1 MKKLVALVLCLMLAL
16 GCMSFASAE
25 FAPVSKDE
33 LKVGFVFIGDVSDKG
48 YTYAHGQ
55 GVEAMKAALGLSDEQ
70 VIIKTNVPEDGA
82 CENAIR
88 ELIEQGCQIIYGN
101 SYGYMNYMEELA
113 EEYPEVIFS
122 HCSGY
127 KSNDVN
133 FNNYFGAIYQ
143 ARYLSGIAAGM
154 KTKSNKIGFVAAMQ
168 TPEVI
173 GGFDA
178 FARLLDKS
186 ENQVD
191 YRLAQIQGK
200 YDLEDDN
207 QRVAFLQEAAQMI
220 STLHSAVEREIYG
233 GHAAQTAGVTPE
245 TMAQEVNRAL
255 KSRLRKEKKQQERR
269 DLAPASQLQP
279 KNRGLRYENIRSARA
294 EEGIVRLVLLDP
306 SLLARMEGLTGSEF
320 SSPLLGKVFD
330 LLRRRAEE
338 GLSTHLAA
346 LAEELTGEEMDHMAQ
361 VAAQPESMARA
372 EQSIRD
378 YISVI
383 RGEGLL
389 RSGGRA
395 DDLLLAAQKK
405 YLEKKAY
412 MEEKP

>member
-1 MKKLVALVLCLMLAL
+1 
-16 GCMSFASAE
+16 
-25 FAPVSKDE
+25 
-33 LKVGFVFIGDVSDKG
+33 
-48 YTYAHGQ
+48 
-55 GVEAMKAALGLSDEQ
+55 
-70 VIIKTNVPEDGA
+70 
-82 CENAIR
+82 
-88 ELIEQGCQIIYGN
+88 
-101 SYGYMNYMEELA
+101 
-113 EEYPEVIFS
+113 
-122 HCSGY
+122 
-127 KSNDVN
+127 
-133 FNNYFGAIYQ
+133 
-143 ARYLSGIAAGM
+143 
-154 KTKSNKIGFVAAMQ
+154 
-168 TPEVI
+168 
-173 GGFDA
+173 
-178 FARLLDKS
+178 
-186 ENQVD
+186 
-191 YRLAQIQGK
+191 
-200 YDLEDDN
+200 
-207 QRVAFLQEAAQMI
+207 MI

-294 EEGIVRLVLLDP
+294 EEGILRLVLLDP

>member
-178 FARLLDKS
+178 FALGVQSVNPDAVVYVKYTNSWYDPTLERQTADALLDMGCDVIAQHCDTANPQIAAQERGVWGCGYNADMSVDAPAAHLTAPVWNWGAVYTKETQAVIDGTWAPENIFLDMSDGLVDLSPLS
-186 ENQVD
+186 ENCAEGTAEAIEAARAKILSGEFDVFNQE
-191 YRLAQIQGK
+191 LW
-200 YDLEDDN
+200 DN
-207 QRVAFLQEAAQMI
+207 QGNQLTDANGCFVADIAG
-220 STLHSAVEREIYG
+220 TSAK
-233 GHAAQTAGVTPE
+233 AGEPIT
-245 TMAQEVNRAL
+245 RAFV
-255 KSRLRKEKKQQERR
+255 
-269 DLAPASQLQP
+269 A
-279 KNRGLRYENIRSARA
+279 G
-294 EEGIVRLVLLDP
+294 
-306 SLLARMEGLTGSEF
+306 
-320 SSPLLGKVFD
+320 
-330 LLRRRAEE
+330 
-338 GLSTHLAA
+338 
-346 LAEELTGEEMDHMAQ
+346 ELTFVVKGVEVQ
-361 VAAQPESMARA
+361 
-372 EQSIRD
+372 
-378 YISVI
+378 
-383 RGEGLL
+383 
-389 RSGGRA
+389 
-395 DDLLLAAQKK
+395 
-405 YLEKKAY
+405 
-412 MEEKP
+412 

>member
-178 FARLLDKS
+178 FALGVQSVNPDAVVYVKYTNSWYDPTLERQTADALLDMGCDVIAQHCDTANPQIAAQERGVWGCGYNADMSVDAPAAHLTAPVWNWGAVYTKETQAVIDGTWVPENIFLDMSDGLVDLSPLS
-186 ENQVD
+186 ENCAEGTAEAIEAARAKILSGEFDVFNQE
-191 YRLAQIQGK
+191 LW
-200 YDLEDDN
+200 DN
-207 QRVAFLQEAAQMI
+207 QGNQITDANGCFVADIAG
-220 STLHSAVEREIYG
+220 TSAK
-233 GHAAQTAGVTPE
+233 AGEPIT
-245 TMAQEVNRAL
+245 RAFV
-255 KSRLRKEKKQQERR
+255 
-269 DLAPASQLQP
+269 A
-279 KNRGLRYENIRSARA
+279 G
-294 EEGIVRLVLLDP
+294 
-306 SLLARMEGLTGSEF
+306 
-320 SSPLLGKVFD
+320 
-330 LLRRRAEE
+330 
-338 GLSTHLAA
+338 
-346 LAEELTGEEMDHMAQ
+346 ELTFVVKGVEVQ
-361 VAAQPESMARA
+361 
-372 EQSIRD
+372 
-378 YISVI
+378 
-383 RGEGLL
+383 
-389 RSGGRA
+389 
-395 DDLLLAAQKK
+395 
-405 YLEKKAY
+405 
-412 MEEKP
+412 

>member
-143 ARYLSGIAAGM
+143 ARYLSGIAAGL

-178 FARLLDKS
+178 FALGVQSVNPDAVVYVKYTNSWYDPTLERQTADALLDMGCDVIAQHCDTANPQIAAQERGVWGCGYNADMSVDAPAAHLTAPVWNWGAVYTKETQAVIDGTWAPENIFLDMSDGLVDLSPLS
-186 ENQVD
+186 ENCAEGTAEAIEAARAKILSGEFDVFNQE
-191 YRLAQIQGK
+191 LW
-200 YDLEDDN
+200 DN
-207 QRVAFLQEAAQMI
+207 QGNQITDANGCFVADIAG
-220 STLHSAVEREIYG
+220 TSAK
-233 GHAAQTAGVTPE
+233 AGEPIT
-245 TMAQEVNRAL
+245 RAFV
-255 KSRLRKEKKQQERR
+255 
-269 DLAPASQLQP
+269 A
-279 KNRGLRYENIRSARA
+279 G
-294 EEGIVRLVLLDP
+294 
-306 SLLARMEGLTGSEF
+306 
-320 SSPLLGKVFD
+320 
-330 LLRRRAEE
+330 
-338 GLSTHLAA
+338 
-346 LAEELTGEEMDHMAQ
+346 ELTFVVKGVEVQ
-361 VAAQPESMARA
+361 
-372 EQSIRD
+372 
-378 YISVI
+378 
-383 RGEGLL
+383 
-389 RSGGRA
+389 
-395 DDLLLAAQKK
+395 
-405 YLEKKAY
+405 
-412 MEEKP
+412 